1 MSVKISIIMGIYN
14 CADTLSEAIDSIL
27 MQTEQNWELIMCD
40 DGSKD
45 TTLEVAQT
53 YANKYPGKIKV
64 IRNEHNMGLN
74 ATLNH
79 CLEYATGKYIARMDG
94 DDISLPM
101 RFEKEL
107 RFLEEHPEFSV
118 VSTPMVMFDENG
130 DWGRTTVIER
140 PQINDFCLH
149 SPFFCHAASMIRT
162 DVIKSVGGYT
172 EDSRFLRVEDCNLWF
187 KVYAAGYRGAN
198 IDVPLYKMRDDRN
211 ATGRR
216 NTQARLNSCYVML
229 DGFRRLNMPWYKYYY
244 VIRNATIELIKCL
257 IPLLL
262 YEKMHRKNY
271 RRMED

>member
-1 MSVKISIIMGIYN
+1 MSIKISIIMGIYN
-14 CADTLSEAIDSIL
+14 CADTLSEAVDSIL
-27 MQTEQNWELIMCD
+27 MQTEQNWELFMCD

-45 TTLEVAQT
+45 TTFEVARM

-64 IRNEHNMGLN
+64 IRNEHNIGLN

-79 CLEYATGKYIARMDG
+79 CLEYTTGEYVARMDG

-118 VSTPMVMFDENG
+118 VSTPMIMFDENG
-130 DWGRTTVIER
+130 NWGRTTVIER
-140 PQINDFCLH
+140 PQINDFCRH

-187 KVYAAGYRGAN
+187 KVYAAGYQGAN
-198 IDVPLYKMRDDRN
+198 IDIPLYKMRDDRN

-216 NTQARLNSCYVML
+216 NTQARINSCYVML

-244 VIRNATIELIKCL
+244 VIRNAAIELLKCL
-257 IPLLL
+257 IPPLL
-262 YEKMHRKNY
+262 YEKIHRRNY
-271 RRMED
+271 RRLEE